1 MDTSRI
7 QSDVLESIERLNRM
21 IFMFSGSGAGLEE
34 KLMKQAVIQNV
45 TGLGEHVDTFC

>member
-7 QSDVLESIERLNRM
+7 QGDILDSIERLNRM
-21 IFMFSGSGAGLEE
+21 IVMFSGAGAGLEE
-34 KLMKQAVIQNV
+34 KLMKQAVVQNV